1 MKKIIILGAGKIGIT
16 IATLLM
22 QTNDYDVTLADQT
35 SDAFEKL
42 PANLTVTKL
51 QLDVSKQEELISHLK
66 GHYAVISALPYFL
79 TKQVA
84 DAAFN
89 AQCHYL
95 DLTEDVNS
103 TQYVLELAQKA
114 KSAFIPQCGLAPGY
128 ISIIGHHM
136 TQTFDSLR
144 DLYLRV
150 GALPKYPSN
159 ALKYNLTWSTDGLIN
174 EYLHPC
180 EAIVHGKHI
189 MLSPLED
196 KNEFSLD
203 GIRYESFNT
212 SGGLGSLSQTLNG
225 KVKNLNYQ
233 SIRYP
238 GHLDLMK
245 ALIQDLHLGERPELL
260 KDILE
265 YAIPATMQD
274 VVLVYVSVSG
284 NKKGRLLQETYSQK
298 IYSRDIAGETWS
310 AIQITT
316 ASAVCATLDLL
327 VEGKVAQQGFVKQ
340 EDIAFNDFIENR
352 FGKNYHFDA
361 SS

>member
-1 MKKIIILGAGKIGIT
+1 
-16 IATLLM
+16 M

-35 SDAFEKL
+35 SKAFEKL
-42 PANLTVTKL
+42 PASLNVTKL
-51 QLDVSKQEELISHLK
+51 QLDVSKQEELISHLTT
-66 GHYAVISALPYFL
+66 HYAVISALPYFL
-79 TKQVA
+79 TKHVA
-84 DAAFN
+84 DAAFK
-89 AQCHYL
+89 ARCHYL

-114 KSAFIPQCGLAPGY
+114 GSAFIPQCGLAPGY

-136 TQTFDSLR
+136 TQTFDTLR

-180 EAIVHGKHI
+180 EAIVRGKHVT
-189 MLSPLED
+189 LSPLED

-212 SGGLGSLSQTLNG
+212 SGGLGSLSKTLEG

-245 ALIQDLHLGERPELL
+245 ALIQDLRLGERPELL

-284 NKKGRLLQETYSQK
+284 TKKGRLLQETYSQK

-327 VEGKVAQQGFVKQ
+327 VDGKLAQQGFVKQ
-340 EDIAFNDFIENR
+340 EDIAFHDFIENR
-352 FGKNYHFDA
+352 FGKNYHFDT